1 MGVKYFPYLAQDFKP
16 FFNPKPLHS
25 MRKFTL
31 SCIAVF
37 LAVSYSNAQVPS
49 LNPINGVVP
58 AVFNTAGGT
67 YDNASSYYRYEW
79 SFGEMV
85 LIQAFAPPDSSVLVT
100 QGVLQ
105 PCTDKLGYSAF
116 TLLFDEGD
124 YKLFPNPTSGKFE
137 VDFFVHT
144 PGQMS
149 LQLINSMGQIL
160 SKRSYH
166 YDGCCR
172 VEMFDISKYPDGI
185 YYVVADLKPD
195 INRPGDNLEVIRHSG
210 LKVVKLGRN

>member
-1 MGVKYFPYLAQDFKP
+1 
-16 FFNPKPLHS
+16 
-25 MRKFTL
+25 MRRRITL
-31 SCIAVF
+31 SCLAVF
-37 LAVSYSNAQVPS
+37 LAISFSKAQVPS
-49 LNPINGVVP
+49 LNPVNGVVP
-58 AVFNTAGGT
+58 AILNAAGGHDYNLPLKT
-67 YDNASSYYRYEW
+67 HMFEW
-79 SFGEMV
+79 SFGELL

-105 PCTDKLGYSAF
+105 PCTDQIGYSPF

-137 VDFFVHT
+137 VDFFVRT

-149 LQLINSMGQIL
+149 LQLISSTGQIL
-160 SKRSYH
+160 MTKSYH

-172 VEMFDISKYPDGI
+172 IELFDISHLPNGLYF
-185 YYVVADLKPD
+185 VVADLRPD

-210 LKVVKLGRN
+210 LKVVKLNEK

>member
-1 MGVKYFPYLAQDFKP
+1 
-16 FFNPKPLHS
+16 
-25 MRKFTL
+25 MRRRITL
-31 SCIAVF
+31 SCLAVF
-37 LAVSYSNAQVPS
+37 LAVSFAQAQVPS

-58 AVFNTAGGT
+58 AILNAAGGS
-67 YDNASSYYRYEW
+67 YDNPSLYYRYEW
-79 SFGEMV
+79 SFGELL

-105 PCTDKLGYSAF
+105 PCTDQIGYSPF

-137 VDFFVHT
+137 VDFFVRT
-144 PGQMS
+144 PGTMS
-149 LQLINSMGQIL
+149 LQLINSVGQVL
-160 SKRSYH
+160 SKKSYH

-172 VEMFDISKYPDGI
+172 VELFDISHLPNGLYF
-185 YYVVADLKPD
+185 VVADLKPD

-210 LKVVKLGRN
+210 LKVVKISDK